1 MFCVTQGLSYI
12 DKVALN
18 YGNIYGLK
26 ASQNITTAQFAWYAR
41 CIYNRVLSIKSLT
54 VVEARSTLDI

>member
-1 MFCVTQGLSYI
+1 MFCITQGLSYV

-26 ASQNITTAQFAWYAR
+26 QTQNITTAQFAWYAR
-41 CIYNRVLSIKSLT
+41 
-54 VVEARSTLDI
+54 